1 MTAAAT
7 GKLALLWR
15 GDREARCNATPQS
28 NRFKRVFEELAT
40 IGISAEPAVYADEMV
55 EEVREQLLRL
65 DGVLVWVD
73 PMVDG
78 LETGASSMRCCAMWR
93 PEVIWVSTHPDV
105 ILKMGVKEMLFIAR
119 NISAGV
125 SILNCI
131 A

>member
-40 IGISAEPAVYADEMV
+40 IGITAEPAVYADEMAG
-55 EEVREQLLRL
+55 EVREQLLAV

-73 PMVDG
+73 PLPHQGKTRTVLDALLRDVALRGQRG
-78 LETGASSMRCCAMWR
+78 L
-93 PEVIWVSTHPDV
+93 
-105 ILKMGVKEMLFIAR
+105 AR
-119 NISAGV
+119 IPT
-125 SILNCI
+125 
-131 A
+131 

>member
-40 IGISAEPAVYADEMV
+40 IGISAEPAVYGDEMAG
-55 EEVREQLLRL
+55 EVREQLLNV

-73 PMVDG
+73 PIHQGKRARRSTPVARG
-78 LETGASSMRCCAMWR
+78 RFARAM
-93 PEVIWVSTHPDV
+93 PLPACVTPVA
-105 ILKMGVKEMLFIAR
+105 K
-119 NISAGV
+119 
-125 SILNCI
+125 
-131 A
+131 